1 MKLQKHTMQF
11 RLNGKLTQFT
21 IEHNLPNTHGM
32 DIDNA
37 IENWAN
43 RTKEYTAESLCNYI
57 KSKDGSNTIICNP
70 IN

>member
-1 MKLQKHTMQF
+1 MKLQQNTIQF
-11 RLNGKLTQFT
+11 RVNGKLTQFT
-21 IEHNLPNTHGM
+21 VEHNLPNTHGM

-43 RTKEYTAESLCNYI
+43 RTKEYTAESLCEYI
-57 KSKDGSNTIICNP
+57 KGKDGSNTIICNP